1 MIVLQGYFLEDH
13 PITEFLD
20 YSFIGK
26 VIIAT
31 GFVVTFY
38 GILGLVGTLL
48 RSKLALCCY
57 IPKILSVSV
66 LLMMLSISGL
76 YILDQVSELMQTEE
90 SCSDSYLFNDANDVY
105 IDANKVFCSHSCPC
119 SAQPEKSGYSS
130 GEFVE
135 GSARNIFECN
145 PCESLDAFM
154 VDLCMQGKTESNRFT
169 QSYFGK
175 DQQQYFKFLEWMETE
190 FSCAGLCTKVESYTF
205 SDVNNGDPEGS
216 CREKLKNW
224 IEETLM
230 TYFIVSGI
238 ISVFLVSFT

>member
-1 MIVLQGYFLEDH
+1 
-13 PITEFLD
+13 
-20 YSFIGK
+20 
-26 VIIAT
+26 
-31 GFVVTFY
+31 
-38 GILGLVGTLL
+38 
-48 RSKLALCCY
+48 
-57 IPKILSVSV
+57 
-66 LLMMLSISGL
+66 
-76 YILDQVSELMQTEE
+76 
-90 SCSDSYLFNDANDVY
+90 
-105 IDANKVFCSHSCPC
+105 
-119 SAQPEKSGYSS
+119 
-130 GEFVE
+130 
-135 GSARNIFECN
+135 
-145 PCESLDAFM
+145 M

-238 ISVFLVSFT
+238 ISVFLFANSILALCIIYNPKDKYKSTDSS